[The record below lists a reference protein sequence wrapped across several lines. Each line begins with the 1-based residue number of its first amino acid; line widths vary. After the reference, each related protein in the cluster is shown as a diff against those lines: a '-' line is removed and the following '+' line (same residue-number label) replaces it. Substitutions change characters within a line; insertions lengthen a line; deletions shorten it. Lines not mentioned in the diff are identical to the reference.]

1 MNIYFDN
8 IKIHNFL
15 SIGDIELDYTND
27 GFNLISG
34 INKCVGDNA
43 NSNGAGKSSLFDAL
57 SWVLTGQTT
66 RGIKDVKNIYL
77 EDGTVVELSFR
88 IDNNNYKLLRSK
100 DSKEYKTTLRIFING
115 EDKSGKGIRDS
126 EIKLKELL
134 PDLDINL
141 INSILILGQG
151 LPGKFTNNTP
161 SGRKEILE
169 QLTKSDYMI
178 NDLKDRIS
186 TEKNKLNGQIRICE
200 DNILQDTTS
209 LTIYQNNLTK
219 LNTALDNLPNIDK
232 LIEELKSIDSELND
246 INKNLIDKKEKYD
259 LTNNKLQDIKDN
271 KTTLSENK
279 INAVNDIKIKHQ
291 EKASQIEKQVLTE
304 QITVKDLKNKINEL
318 KSIKDIC
325 PTCKQKIIGVEKP
338 DITPYKNDLANAE
351 EKLNNLKTE
360 YSDFVTPLNKSIEEC
375 KLYWDNQINNVDKDI
390 INTTAELNSINGEI
404 QKLQSNEKSIS
415 FRKQTIQV
423 QIDNFESNKS
433 NIIKDIDNTEASIK
447 EKQDKILYNNNE
459 KDNLVQRLD
468 VVNKMWTYATRDFRT
483 VLLNNIITFINNKCK
498 EYCKLLFNTDNIEF
512 MNNNNNISIYYNEKP
527 YENLS
532 GGEKQKID
540 IIVQFAIRDML
551 CKYCDFSSNI
561 LVLDEIFDN
570 LDSQG
575 CSNVIDLITEE
586 LKDVLSVYIISHH
599 SNELNIPYDNI
610 INVVKDDRGITS
622 LM

>member
-77 EDGTVVELSFR
+77 EDGAVVELSFR

-186 TEKNKLNGQIRICE
+186 TEKNKLNSQIRICE
-200 DNILQDTTS
+200 DNILKDTTS
-209 LTIYQNNLTK
+209 LTIHQNNLTK
-219 LNTALDNLPNIDK
+219 LNAALDNLPNIDK

-246 INKNLIDKKEKYD
+246 INKNLIDKKENYD
-259 LTNNKLQDIKDN
+259 LTNNKLQDIKD
-271 KTTLSENK
+271 KKATLSENK

-291 EKASQIEKQVLTE
+291 EKAGQIEKQVLTE

-338 DITPYKNDLANAE
+338 DITPYENDLARAE

-360 YSDFVTPLNKSIEEC
+360 YSNFVTPLNKSIEEC
-375 KLYWDNQINNVDKDI
+375 KLYWDNQINNIDKDI
-390 INTTAELNSINGEI
+390 INTTTELNSINSEI
-404 QKLQSNEKSIS
+404 QKLQSNEKGIS

-433 NIIKDIDNTEASIK
+433 NIIKDIDNIEALVK
-447 EKQDKILYNNNE
+447 EKQDKILYNSNE

-498 EYCKLLFNTDNIEF
+498 EYCRLLFNTSNIEF
-512 MNNNNNISIYYNEKP
+512 MSDNNNISIYYNEKP

>member
-77 EDGTVVELSFR
+77 EDGAVVELSFR

-186 TEKNKLNGQIRICE
+186 TEKNKLSSQIRICE

-219 LNTALDNLPNIDK
+219 LNAALDNLPNIDK
-232 LIEELKSIDSELND
+232 LIEELKSIESELND
-246 INKNLIDKKEKYD
+246 INKNLIDKKENYD
-259 LTNNKLQDIKDN
+259 LTNNELQDTKD
-271 KTTLSENK
+271 KKATLSENK

-304 QITVKDLKNKINEL
+304 QMTVKDLKNKINEL

-338 DITPYKNDLANAE
+338 DITPYENDLANAE

-360 YSDFVTPLNKSIEEC
+360 YSDFVTPLNKLIEEC

-390 INTTAELNSINGEI
+390 INTTTELNSINSEI
-404 QKLQSNEKSIS
+404 QKLQSNEKGIS

-423 QIDNFESNKS
+423 QIDNFENNKS
-433 NIIKDIDNTEASIK
+433 AIIKDIDNTEALVK
-447 EKQDKILYNNNE
+447 EKQDKILYNSNE

-498 EYCKLLFNTDNIEF
+498 EYCRLLFNTSNIEF
-512 MNNNNNISIYYNEKP
+512 MSDNNNISIYYNEKP

>member
-77 EDGTVVELSFR
+77 EDGAVVELSFR

-186 TEKNKLNGQIRICE
+186 TEKNKLNSQIRICE
-200 DNILQDTTS
+200 DNILKDTTS
-209 LTIYQNNLTK
+209 LTIHQNNLTK
-219 LNTALDNLPNIDK
+219 LNAALDNLPNIDK

-246 INKNLIDKKEKYD
+246 INKNLIDKKENYD
-259 LTNNKLQDIKDN
+259 LTNNKLQDIKD
-271 KTTLSENK
+271 KKATLSENK

-291 EKASQIEKQVLTE
+291 EKAGQIEKQVLTE

-338 DITPYKNDLANAE
+338 DITPYENDLARAE

-360 YSDFVTPLNKSIEEC
+360 YSNFVTPLNKSIEEC
-375 KLYWDNQINNVDKDI
+375 KLYWDNQINNIDKDI
-390 INTTAELNSINGEI
+390 INTTTELNSINSEI
-404 QKLQSNEKSIS
+404 QKLQSNEKGIS

-433 NIIKDIDNTEASIK
+433 NIIKDIDNIEALVK
-447 EKQDKILYNNNE
+447 EKQDKILYNSNE

-498 EYCKLLFNTDNIEF
+498 EYCRLLFNTSNIEF
-512 MNNNNNISIYYNEKP
+512 MSDNNNISIYYNEKP

-610 INVVKDDRGITS
+610 INVVKDYRGITS